1 MPVVV
6 FDSFRRD
13 FGVSPSSFIEEVQK
27 STREKEKSDICKM
40 ESYVAQQMQYK
51 HQSRNDRKH
60 DSKRKHFKAVA
71 SSNVNVFGVQLLVSA
86 SVDFV
91 DNDGPE
97 HLIRLQDI
105 YYAPEGNHGV
115 VHHHGGQLPFLF
127 IGDPQPSGNDAEGAG
142 SFSE

>member
-1 MPVVV
+1 M
-6 FDSFRRD
+6 S
-13 FGVSPSSFIEEVQK
+13 
-27 STREKEKSDICKM
+27 
-40 ESYVAQQMQYK
+40 YK
-51 HQSRNDRKH
+51 HQSRHHRKH
-60 DSKRKHFKAVA
+60 NDKRNYFKAVA

-127 IGDPQPSGNDAEGAG
+127 IGAPQPSSNSAEGAD

>member
-1 MPVVV
+1 MG
-6 FDSFRRD
+6 SATA
-13 FGVSPSSFIEEVQK
+13 
-27 STREKEKSDICKM
+27 STIISERSL
-40 ESYVAQQMQYK
+40 
-51 HQSRNDRKH
+51 RN
-60 DSKRKHFKAVA
+60 
-71 SSNVNVFGVQLLVSA
+71 NVNVFGVQLLVSA

-127 IGDPQPSGNDAEGAG
+127 IGDPQPSGNGVEGAG
-142 SFSE
+142 FVLRVANEIGWLGMDSGCLRSGCRVFTRALRRVNLPSRYGAIG